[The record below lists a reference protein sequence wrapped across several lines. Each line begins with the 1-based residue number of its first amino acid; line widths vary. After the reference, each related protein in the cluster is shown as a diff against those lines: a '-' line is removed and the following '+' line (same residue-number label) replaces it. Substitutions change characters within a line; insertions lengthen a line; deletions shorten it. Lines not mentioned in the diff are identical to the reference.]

1 MRVTDK
7 RQQVA
12 VAGSTAKV
20 DAHSRSPATT
30 PAAASKDDTRPRG
43 EQKQAPV
50 AARSRLTLERV
61 LGVTA
66 LSNAMMAVNPVTGEL
81 AYAAGCIVVVYNLRR
96 NRQVR
101 YYRVDKSVACLCFS
115 PSGQFLAI
123 GEKGYLP
130 AITIWDGTDGTLCA
144 ELQHHQYGIAC
155 MAFSRD
161 GRFLLSAGLVHDQH
175 LYAWELTLNG
185 APRRMKATAVGCALL
200 EDKVLAADYCEAGN
214 FFVTVGE
221 KHFKHRDAVISAK
234 TSATFTDV
242 GCGYGACKLKTFAVT
257 TDGTL
262 CCFGASGIMER
273 LVSLEATCGNSLSVT
288 ESYVAVG
295 GSSAIVR
302 LFDPSTLEYRA
313 TLPFPPAFGT
323 ANESPASTTAMND
336 LHPDEPRRYP
346 AVIAVRITG
355 SHVIALYSDRSIFI
369 YDTANPEAV
378 TVERSFL
385 FHSGGIRDLQVVGQ
399 LRGVNAKGKLVYH
412 GGDASPEAAAGTIP
426 IGTFVTCSDDNT
438 VRLWHLELHRR
449 PVKSSR
455 FDPSSGSVERPGYG
469 PWKNPYSQEMLR
481 VIYNDQEAEF
491 ANEHAIVLGGTC
503 SHEFRNEVHPPAK
516 SHQRMN
522 GLRTVA
528 VRLDQKQIAAGDREG
543 NIMLASLPLGEPVVH
558 IGAHSSE
565 VQCLAYSG
573 LGGETEADDARN
585 FMASGG
591 KDQLVHVY
599 DCGKGHAVLS
609 TLESHSAAV
618 TAVAFTRNGKKLL
631 SCGAD
636 KNVAISDIN
645 PEAKLM
651 RSRLV
656 PVAGGKVFDMVLASD
671 SDSIVTACGNKLDIF
686 SANTGKQIKTLH
698 VGEQHHIALCPANCC
713 VAMSGSLSERM
724 VHVVDIVTGET
735 LATGTGH
742 GEAIT
747 AIKFTPDCRRLLS
760 ASGDGCIF
768 VWRLSEEI
776 QSEIKAK
783 LPRVKET
790 QGPAPAPPA
799 RTDSALMTPVLPPP
813 APPLSAPRSTHIT
826 DQNTTTAMVN
836 DVDAEAKKPAIAAG
850 RSEAKKSPRDWKG
863 RGFAVPGPM
872 ADIPMDD
879 WMRTR
884 ETAKPTI
891 HVVDGGLS
899 DQVIELETV
908 EVKGNDGSIA
918 LSIDRSQTPGWART
932 VLPAAEAGHP
942 AENPPLEEAAPHQ
955 NVFVGEKWSKRIAP
969 SLSAKSK
976 HEAVQAV
983 EGRNN
988 GGEQASRTTKS
999 QLSSQREEDCTP
1011 LSAPSQ
1017 AVEISD
1023 AEGTPPTQLEEDE
1036 RVGLSVNILGNN
1048 TAISTSLA
1056 LEREQL
1062 EKRKKQIDTAK
1073 AVAAMNTRLSQLGLL
1088 KFQHKSEPQQNPEI
1102 KSSLSPPKWQETAR
1116 SAFDRVADSS
1126 SESSSGSSGVHDNKP
1141 DAASSLGGLT
1151 KMTGTIAQD
1160 CHPDIPIEMFESIEF
1175 PPPSATDAEA
1185 KVLPTEDPQP
1195 STTEQRQNSR
1205 WQRNSAAASTDD
1217 LSRTVEFEYATS
1229 SSDADEDAVSG
1240 DLVDEALDA
1249 ATNELTEAD
1258 NSEVDNSELPKVK
1271 QRIANALDQSL
1282 SSMTIGFELPEQSTR
1297 FQPEKVGSINMASD
1311 ETEKKLDMSLEQIV
1325 QERKAEATAAPAS
1338 APGKAKSTVKWQ
1350 DLKDHMK
1357 AAGPVELATVMEWNG
1372 RSKRTHAIRV
1382 VAAAKGCGIVSY
1394 ATEEAAQ
1401 NAIAT
1406 LNDTELGGRK
1416 IFVRED
1422 REAQPVDSVRPKRGF
1437 RVYVGNLSWNV
1448 KWQELKDHMK
1458 QVGTV
1463 VHADGCGLVEYATLV
1478 EATNAITQL
1487 NNTEL
1492 EGRLIFVR
1500 EDREPEG
1507 GSISKLAKRAAAP
1520 RGVGDGRQLYVG
1532 NVSSASCV
1540 CSPMSWVLK
1549 TRCVSGIYVGVQ
1561 LPWDTNWQQL
1571 KDLFRT
1577 VGDVERADIA
1587 EFPDGRSRGFG
1598 IIRYTNPSHA
1608 RVKHVVSI
1616 CEECVKYQELC
1627 VPLIGDYQFDRKH

>member
-1 MRVTDK
+1 M
-7 RQQVA
+7 A
-12 VAGSTAKV
+12 
-20 DAHSRSPATT
+20 
-30 PAAASKDDTRPRG
+30 PAAASKDDARARG

-144 ELQHHQYGIAC
+144 ELQRHQYGIAC

-175 LYAWELTLNG
+175 LYAWELTLDG

-257 TDGTL
+257 ADGTL

-302 LFDPSTLEYRA
+302 LFDPLTLEYRA

-323 ANESPASTTAMND
+323 ANESPTSATIAMNE

-355 SHVIALYSDRSIFI
+355 SHAIALYSDRSIFI

-399 LRGVNAKGKLVYH
+399 LRGVNAKGRLVYH
-412 GGDASPEAAAGTIP
+412 GGDAPSEAAAGTIP
-426 IGTFVTCSDDNT
+426 NGTFVTCSDDNT

-455 FDPSSGSVERPGYG
+455 FDPSSGSVERLGYE

-481 VIYNDQEAEF
+481 VIYNDQETEF
-491 ANEHAIVLGGTC
+491 ANEHAVVLGGTC
-503 SHEFRNEVHPPAK
+503 SHEARNEVHSPAK
-516 SHQRMN
+516 NHQRVN

-528 VRLDQKQIAAGDREG
+528 IRSDQKQIAAGDREG
-543 NIMLASLPLGEPVVH
+543 NIMLASLSLGAPVVH

-565 VQCLAYSG
+565 VQCLVYSG
-573 LGGETEADDARN
+573 LGGETGAADARN

-609 TLESHSAAV
+609 TLENHSAAV

-636 KNVAISDIN
+636 KNVAISDIS

-671 SDSIVTACGNKLDIF
+671 SDSIVTACGNRLDIL
-686 SANTGKQIKTLH
+686 SANTGKHIQTLH
-698 VGEQHHIALCPANCC
+698 VGEQHHIALCPADHC
-713 VAMSGSLSERM
+713 VAMSGSLSERTI
-724 VHVVDIVTGET
+724 HVVDISTGET

-790 QGPAPAPPA
+790 QGPTPAPPA
-799 RTDSALMTPVLPPP
+799 RTDNALMAPALPPP

-826 DQNTTTAMVN
+826 DQNTTTTMVN
-836 DVDAEAKKPAIAAG
+836 DADAEAKKRSIAAG
-850 RSEAKKSPRDWKG
+850 RSESKKSPRDWKG
-863 RGFAVPGPM
+863 RGVAVPGPM

-891 HVVDGGLS
+891 HVVDDGPSG
-899 DQVIELETV
+899 QIIELEAA
-908 EVKGNDGSIA
+908 EVREHDGGVA
-918 LSIDRSQTPGWART
+918 LSIDRSQTPDWART

-942 AENPPLEEAAPHQ
+942 AKIPPLEEVALHQ
-955 NVFVGEKWSKRIAP
+955 NVFVGEKWSNRVAS
-969 SLSAKSK
+969 SLPVESK
-976 HEAVQAV
+976 QEAVQAA
-983 EGRNN
+983 EDRNN

-999 QLSSQREEDCTP
+999 QLSSQREGDCTP

-1017 AVEISD
+1017 AIVVSD
-1023 AEGTPPTQLEEDE
+1023 AEGTPPTQFEEDE
-1036 RVGLSVNILGNN
+1036 RVSLSVNILGNN

-1062 EKRKKQIDTAK
+1062 EKRRKQIDTAK

-1088 KFQHKSEPQQNPEI
+1088 KSQHKSGPQQNPEI
-1102 KSSLSPPKWQETAR
+1102 KSSLSPPKWQQTAR
-1116 SAFDRVADSS
+1116 STFDREANSS
-1126 SESSSGSSGVHDNKP
+1126 SDSSSGSSDVHDTKP
-1141 DAASSLGGLT
+1141 DAASSLEGLT
-1151 KMTGTIAQD
+1151 KVTDAIAQD
-1160 CHPDIPIEMFESIEF
+1160 SHPDIPIEMFESIEF
-1175 PPPSATDAEA
+1175 PPPSAIDAEV
-1185 KVLPTEDPQP
+1185 KVLPTEDPHP
-1195 STTEQRQNSR
+1195 STTEQRQDSR
-1205 WQRNSAAASTDD
+1205 WQRNSAAASAED
-1217 LSRTVEFEYATS
+1217 LSRTVEFEYAAS
-1229 SSDADEDAVSG
+1229 SSDAGEDAASG
-1240 DLVDEALDA
+1240 GLVDEALDA
-1249 ATNELTEAD
+1249 ATSELTSASLVPASKQVAASLSTLTAGYEASGMEATQTKQHD
-1258 NSEVDNSELPKVK
+1258 DVIARNLSGKTPDFDVAASLSAFTSGFEASPERPKAGDGAGQGPLEPSNAVASSMSAFTSGYSNKQSSSGGESASVFAPGSSTATDTSVANVRQSTSSGVMVDASLSNFTSGYGADREPTTEESLSPVKVDWTTGVTSSTALAKASFSAYTSGYGAEVSPLSMQETLQVVSAASKGGVDVQPPSRLDAIQDSEVGNSELPKGK
-1271 QRIANALDQSL
+1271 QRTVNTLDQSL
-1282 SSMTIGFELPEQSTR
+1282 SSMTIGFEISKQSVGSWTERGIFLLRRINNPIFAPCQTR
-1297 FQPEKVGSINMASD
+1297 FYGAHYASKIELRVWQAFWSLINMALD

-1325 QERKAEATAAPAS
+1325 QERKAEATTPPTS
-1338 APGKAKSTVKWQ
+1338 ALGKAK
-1350 DLKDHMK
+1350 
-1357 AAGPVELATVMEWNG
+1357 
-1372 RSKRTHAIRV
+1372 
-1382 VAAAKGCGIVSY
+1382 
-1394 ATEEAAQ
+1394 
-1401 NAIAT
+1401 
-1406 LNDTELGGRK
+1406 
-1416 IFVRED
+1416 
-1422 REAQPVDSVRPKRGF
+1422 
-1437 RVYVGNLSWNV
+1437 
-1448 KWQELKDHMK
+1448 
-1458 QVGTV
+1458 
-1463 VHADGCGLVEYATLV
+1463 
-1478 EATNAITQL
+1478 
-1487 NNTEL
+1487 NT
-1492 EGRLIFVR
+1492 
-1500 EDREPEG
+1500 
-1507 GSISKLAKRAAAP
+1507 
-1520 RGVGDGRQLYVG
+1520 
-1532 NVSSASCV
+1532 C
-1540 CSPMSWVLK
+1540 
-1549 TRCVSGIYVGVQ
+1549 VQ
-1561 LPWDTNWQQL
+1561 LPP
-1571 KDLFRT
+1571 K
-1577 VGDVERADIA
+1577 
-1587 EFPDGRSRGFG
+1587 P
-1598 IIRYTNPSHA
+1598 
-1608 RVKHVVSI
+1608 
-1616 CEECVKYQELC
+1616 QELR
-1627 VPLIGDYQFDRKH
+1627 L